1 MTRFFE
7 STKSGMFTKEKYII
21 TNDRLTG
28 WIHTYKGSMPCPLFF
43 QIWELLCQLWKMFN
57 FNVLI

>member
-7 STKSGMFTKEKYII
+7 STKSGMFTKEKYFI

-28 WIHTYKGSMPCPLFF
+28 WIHTYKGSMLCPLFF
-43 QIWELLCQLWKMFN
+43 PNLGIIMPIME
-57 FNVLI
+57 NVQF